1 MQNWLAGVSSKDSA
15 SKSQDI
21 LDVEEGGISLIFS
34 EQVGWVAYFG
44 APQVLQ
50 ALDGNVTVQG
60 LCDELCTRLS
70 AITIMPSKGAQGLR
84 VALHNTKGTFYS
96 GGTGREGR
104 GGIHQ
109 RVPAARPFRR

>member
-84 VALHNTKGTFYS
+84 VALHNTKVHFIL
-96 GGTGREGR
+96 EGR
-104 GGIHQ
+104 GGRAEVGFISVCQ
-109 RVPAARPFRR
+109 QPDRFRR